1 MTNSEIKK
9 QHLDSEVSKLAE
21 EKGLYTK
28 SWELD
33 YACILQVEDDSI
45 SPEKFVQLVFE
56 KRWKILTGVSYK
68 TSQRLAKKLENSNI
82 SVIY

>member
-1 MTNSEIKK
+1 MTNTEIKK

-21 EKGLYTK
+21 EKGLFIK
-28 SWELD
+28 SQQLD
-33 YACILQVEDDSI
+33 YACILKVKDESI

-56 KRWKILTGVSYK
+56 TRWKILTGVSYK

-82 SVIY
+82 PVTY